1 MERRATNLEELMIT
15 NFPEHDDV
23 QWKKTHDSVMSSSRV
38 LDGDSSTSSFS
49 SSGDDRQ

>member
-23 QWKKTHDSVMSSSRV
+23 QWIKNTRFRDEFKQSLGWRQFHVVV
-38 LDGDSSTSSFS
+38 LFV
-49 SSGDDRQ
+49 RR